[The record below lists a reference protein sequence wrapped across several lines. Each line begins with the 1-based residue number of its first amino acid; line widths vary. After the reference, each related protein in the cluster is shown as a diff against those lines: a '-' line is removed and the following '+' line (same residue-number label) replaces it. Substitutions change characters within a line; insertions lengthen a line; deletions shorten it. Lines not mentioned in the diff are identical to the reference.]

1 LSKKKQDNKVSA
13 MLKIVYFD
21 EETASDYLDITS
33 GGKITATAE
42 DIRSRS
48 VELSNKFGTSL
59 AAKLSWLPFLGASAN
74 IDIGGG
80 GTASGNSL
88 FKKTLSNTILT
99 DYLSKTLEDDRIVK
113 LRKYRVVALKDSM
126 AYVKMFTPYMMIMK
140 TEESGVDLGKLDQAL
155 TSAKGYYEL
164 LGEKDSERAVLRF
177 NLQAFRNNYGLTDLP
192 KMDLVFHAIRVGS
205 TCESNLTLESEM
217 NPVPQAM
224 TATDIVDD
232 SSSKSN
238 SLLNVYDVVFAGI
251 EHAI

>member
-1 LSKKKQDNKVSA
+1 MSKKKQDNKVPA

-99 DYLSKTLEDDRIVK
+99 DYLSKTLEDLLYPNATTTFSTSNNSESDK
-113 LRKYRVVALKDSM
+113 ECKYL
-126 AYVKMFTPYMMIMK
+126 
-140 TEESGVDLGKLDQAL
+140 
-155 TSAKGYYEL
+155 
-164 LGEKDSERAVLRF
+164 
-177 NLQAFRNNYGLTDLP
+177 
-192 KMDLVFHAIRVGS
+192 
-205 TCESNLTLESEM
+205 LTLS
-217 NPVPQAM
+217 V
-224 TATDIVDD
+224 
-232 SSSKSN
+232 
-238 SLLNVYDVVFAGI
+238 SLPLSI
-251 EHAI
+251 